1 MNKQNVVYIY
11 GGVLFNIKRNK
22 NLSICYNINELK
34 GIMLSE
40 ISQWQKEI
48 LHDSTY
54 IRYLKYSDS
63 QEQKIKW

>member
-11 GGVLFNIKRNK
+11 AGVLFNIKRNK
-22 NLSICYNINELK
+22 NLSTCYNINELK

-48 LHDSTY
+48 LYDSTY
-54 IRYLKYSDS
+54 IRYLKYSNS
-63 QEQKIKW
+63 

>member
-11 GGVLFNIKRNK
+11 GGVLFTIKKDK
-22 NLSICYNINELK
+22 NLSTCYSINELK

-48 LHDSTY
+48 LYDSTY
-54 IRYLKYSDS
+54 IRYLKYSNS
-63 QEQKIKW
+63 